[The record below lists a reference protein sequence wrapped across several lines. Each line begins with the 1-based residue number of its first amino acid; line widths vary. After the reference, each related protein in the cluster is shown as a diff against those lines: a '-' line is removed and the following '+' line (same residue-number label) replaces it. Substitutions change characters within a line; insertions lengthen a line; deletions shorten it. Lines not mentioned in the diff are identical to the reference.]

1 MHEFQNLHAQS
12 KARIQEF
19 VRGHFYGSE
28 LIRHAIIFMC
38 PYAKLSLMHVFS
50 CCFVCRHLDF
60 NLDKTVFLFIAGR
73 YEFSNKGADIFLEAL
88 ARLNYLLRV
97 SICVLTICH
106 DEESLLEKIWNK
118 ILVCPGESQRIDRN
132 SILHHA
138 CSYQQLQ
145 RGDPEGPSRT
155 KTALVTMTT
164 ALWGLLTWM
173 TLFSSTYSLNINNQV
188 QSSCWKP
195 IYFWI
200 IYILLQY
207 LITFW
212 MSFYYLF

>member
-1 MHEFQNLHAQS
+1 
-12 KARIQEF
+12 
-19 VRGHFYGSE
+19 
-28 LIRHAIIFMC
+28 
-38 PYAKLSLMHVFS
+38 MHVFS

-97 SICVLTICH
+97 RICVLGCLFEHKMRQCH
-106 DEESLLEKIWNK
+106 DEESLLEKIWNNMF
-118 ILVCPGESQRIDRN
+118 VCPGESQRRDHN

-145 RGDPEGPSRT
+145 RGDPEGPSRAE
-155 KTALVTMTT
+155 TALVTMTA

-173 TLFSSTYSLNINNQV
+173 RLFSSTYS
-188 QSSCWKP
+188 
-195 IYFWI
+195 
-200 IYILLQY
+200 
-207 LITFW
+207 
-212 MSFYYLF
+212 